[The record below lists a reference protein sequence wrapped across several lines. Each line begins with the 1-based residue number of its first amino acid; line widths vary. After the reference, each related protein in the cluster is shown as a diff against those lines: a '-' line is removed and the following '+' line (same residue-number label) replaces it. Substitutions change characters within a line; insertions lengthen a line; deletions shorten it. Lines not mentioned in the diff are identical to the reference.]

1 MFQSIGAC
9 AFAVPTPVFLVGTY
23 DASGK
28 PNIMTA
34 AWGGICASQPPCLAV
49 SITKARWTHA
59 ALHSRNAFTV
69 SIPSKNM
76 VAQADFAGIF
86 SGRSED
92 KFSALDLTPIAA
104 EHVDAPFVAEC
115 PVVIE
120 LRLIHSIEIGSHT
133 QCIGEIMDV
142 KLHPHCLDA
151 TDTPLLN
158 KIDPLLYVPLSR
170 QYWDIGQ
177 MVARA
182 FSVGRSVDKR
192 AIVSANTL
200 D

>member
-1 MFQSIGAC
+1 MFQSLGAC

-23 DASGK
+23 DAVGK
-28 PNIMTA
+28 ANIMTA

-49 SITKARWTHA
+49 SIAKARWSHA
-59 ALHSRNAFTV
+59 GLHSRKAFTV
-69 SIPSKNM
+69 SIPSKNL
-76 VAQADFAGIF
+76 VAQTDFAGMY

-92 KFSALDLTPIAA
+92 KFTALNLTPIAA
-104 EHVDAPFVAEC
+104 EHVDAPYVEEC

-120 LRLIHSIEIGSHT
+120 LRLIHSIELGSHT

-142 KLHPHCLDA
+142 KLHPHCLDGSR
-151 TDTPLLN
+151 TPLLEQ
-158 KIDPLLYVPLSR
+158 IDPLLYSPLSR
-170 QYWDIGQ
+170 QYWSIGQ

-192 AIVSANTL
+192 ALVSGNTA